1 MILHI
6 DYETRSAVNLFT
18 EGAYRYAMSDT
29 TSIICCGWAFDDDD
43 IKIWIPGE
51 PMDWDMASFLQGA
64 GGPRSVHAHNAQFER
79 LITDFVLGPML
90 GWPTS
95 APIETWYCT
104 AAQARARGLPGAL
117 EDLGTCL
124 NINVKKDRRGKE
136 LIKLLCIPRKGVPSD
151 A

>member
-1 MILHI
+1 
-6 DYETRSAVNLFT
+6 
-18 EGAYRYAMSDT
+18 MSDT

-51 PMDWDMASFLQGA
+51 P
-64 GGPRSVHAHNAQFER
+64 
-79 LITDFVLGPML
+79 
-90 GWPTS
+90 
-95 APIETWYCT
+95 WYCA

-117 EDLGTCL
+117 EELGTCL
-124 NINVKKDRRGKE
+124 DLNVKKDRRGKE